1 MSIRLV
7 EKGVDQRIH
16 SRGDISHP
24 DKKVNEVIEMLAAV
38 VLTDGDQHIGDEERT
53 PHDQEEKEHNPQDF
67 GGSSLIVQRLN
78 HASSA
83 LGSWTLWGL
92 VGGGLTV
99 QQTGVTYLDRRM
111 FGPALALLRERSAV
125 PLEIT
130 EREVIADHHD
140 DQRNEEGHGRAN
152 KDETRL
158 VQGAG
163 AVNKHLLLVLETH
176 YWNGQR
182 QHWKKKS
189 KKNEESVQKA
199 CLIHHIPQ
207 IK

>member
-1 MSIRLV
+1 MSKGLSIRLV

-67 GGSSLIVQRLN
+67 GGSSLIVQRLKR
-78 HASSA
+78 ASSA
-83 LGSWTLWGL
+83 LALRTLCRL
-92 VGGGLTV
+92 AGGGLPV
-99 QQTGVTYLDRRM
+99 QQTRVTYPSRRM
-111 FGPALALLRERSAV
+111 FGVSPALLRERSAV
-125 PLEIT
+125 PLENT
-130 EREVIADHHD
+130 ESEVIADHHD
-140 DQRNEEGHGRAN
+140 DQRNEEGHRRAN

-158 VQGAG
+158 IQGAG
-163 AVNKHLLLVLETH
+163 VIYKHLLLVLETH

-182 QHWKKKS
+182 QHYRNGPDTDYFDHGLVK
-189 KKNEESVQKA
+189 
-199 CLIHHIPQ
+199 
-207 IK
+207 